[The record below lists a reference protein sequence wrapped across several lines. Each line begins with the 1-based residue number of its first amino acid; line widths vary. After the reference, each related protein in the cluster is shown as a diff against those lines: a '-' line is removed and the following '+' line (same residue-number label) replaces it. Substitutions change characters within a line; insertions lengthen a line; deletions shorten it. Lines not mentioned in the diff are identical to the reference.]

1 MFVKACAHVCKQHLE
16 ENNVVASLPETL
28 TPSFDRSLIKDTTG
42 LDEQM
47 LKIVRPMKQD
57 KTNVS
62 RSLSPI
68 PAWELGDD
76 FVFTTLVLSRGDV
89 EKLRERVKSKSPSQ
103 LHLST
108 FVIAYAY
115 VWTCLVKAR
124 GGNMER
130 PVSFLF
136 VADFRER
143 LDPPLPATY
152 FGNGMFSAGSYNRK
166 TAKEFAGEGGFV
178 TAVEILSGLVKG
190 FGSRKI
196 ETIAEEFKI
205 GNDCAV
211 VSSQFGAVAWS
222 TRLGVYES
230 DFGWGRPV
238 KVDVVSIER
247 ERISMAERR
256 DESGGIEIGM
266 CMNKAEMDIVLALF
280 RNGLQN

>member
-1 MFVKACAHVCKQHLE
+1 
-16 ENNVVASLPETL
+16 
-28 TPSFDRSLIKDTTG
+28 
-42 LDEQM
+42 
-47 LKIVRPMKQD
+47 
-57 KTNVS
+57 
-62 RSLSPI
+62 
-68 PAWELGDD
+68 
-76 FVFTTLVLSRGDV
+76 
-89 EKLRERVKSKSPSQ
+89 
-103 LHLST
+103 
-108 FVIAYAY
+108 
-115 VWTCLVKAR
+115 
-124 GGNMER
+124 MER

-222 TRLGVYES
+222 TRLGVRVG
-230 DFGWGRPV
+230 FRVGRPV

-247 ERISMAERR
+247 KESQWQRR
-256 DESGGIEIGM
+256 DESGGIELGL
-266 CMNKAEMDIVLALF
+266 CMKKADLDIVLALF
-280 RNGLQN
+280 NSGLQN